1 MDTGHL
7 RKARNPSPGMGPD
20 QGQLTGKN
28 PRRSARR
35 DHRSPPPSSP
45 WGLRF
50 PRASEEN
57 SPRQQTTR
65 QREGPVSTSVPVRL
79 VHVNTSPAH
88 ASTGRRPAR
97 PTSARLQGTAPRA
110 AVLPATRPKAA
121 FHQSGRKSVGKC
133 SSLPTFQW
141 ARFRG
146 AFYTAP
152 SGDPRGRKPQEPI
165 RAPLSAP
172 LTALSCCPHR
182 HAGACGLGSR
192 PSAAG
197 CVVASEGMPTRD
209 PRTQPDSDQVLIRV
223 RISRR
228 GRPG

>member
-79 VHVNTSPAH
+79 VHVNTRPAH

-97 PTSARLQGTAPRA
+97 PTSAWLQGTAPRA

-141 ARFRG
+141 G
-146 AFYTAP
+146 DSEVP
-152 SGDPRGRKPQEPI
+152 STQLRAGTPGGGSPRSPS
-165 RAPLSAP
+165 AHLSAP

-209 PRTQPDSDQVLIRV
+209 PRTRPDSDQVLIRV

>member
-7 RKARNPSPGMGPD
+7 RKARNLSPGMGPD

-79 VHVNTSPAH
+79 VHVNTCPARARAREHRQTPGPPDLSPA
-88 ASTGRRPAR
+88 AGD
-97 PTSARLQGTAPRA
+97 SAP
-110 AVLPATRPKAA
+110 RPKAA

-141 ARFRG
+141 G
-146 AFYTAP
+146 DSEVP
-152 SGDPRGRKPQEPI
+152 STQLRAGTPGGGSPRSPS
-165 RAPLSAP
+165 AHLSAP

-209 PRTQPDSDQVLIRV
+209 PRTRPDSDQVLIRV